1 MSAVGRNTVV
11 TLSVD
16 LADAQGEELQE
27 PGQRVT
33 YLHGGYGGMLDAIEL
48 ALEGKGAGDRVQL
61 HLEPDQAFGD
71 YDEERL
77 FVEPRSRYGDGLEQ
91 GMQIED
97 DLDGEG
103 PQVYTVTDLADD
115 RVVLD
120 GNHPLA
126 GVALRVSAQV
136 VAVRPASEEEVRLGE
151 PVLD

>member
-1 MSAVGRNTVV
+1 MNAIARDTVV

-16 LADAQGEELQE
+16 LADAQGEALQE

-33 YLHGGYGGMLDAIEL
+33 YLHGGYGGMLDAVEQ
-48 ALEGKGAGDRVQL
+48 ALEGKAPGAQVQL
-61 HLEPDQAFGD
+61 HLEPEQAFGD
-71 YDEERL
+71 YDEQRL
-77 FVEPRSRYGDGLEQ
+77 HVEPRSRYGDGLEE

-103 PQVYTVTDLADD
+103 PRVYTVTDLADD

-136 VAVRPASEEEVRLGE
+136 LAVRPASDEEIRGGE
-151 PVLD
+151 PLLD

>member
-1 MSAVGRNTVV
+1 MSAVGHNTVV

-16 LADAQGEELQE
+16 LSDAQGEALQE

-61 HLEPDQAFGD
+61 HLEPEQAFGD

-120 GNHPLA
+120 GNHPFA

-136 VAVRPASEEEVRLGE
+136 LAVRPASDEEVRLGE

>member
-1 MSAVGRNTVV
+1 
-11 TLSVD
+11 
-16 LADAQGEELQE
+16 
-27 PGQRVT
+27 
-33 YLHGGYGGMLDAIEL
+33 MLDAIEL

-103 PQVYTVTDLADD
+103 PQVYTVTDLAED

-136 VAVRPASEEEVRLGE
+136 VAVRPASDEEVRLGE

>member
-1 MSAVGRNTVV
+1 MSAVGHNTVV

-16 LADAQGEELQE
+16 LSDAQGEALQE

-61 HLEPDQAFGD
+61 HLEPEQAFGD

-97 DLDGEG
+97 
-103 PQVYTVTDLADD
+103 LADD

-120 GNHPLA
+120 GNHPFA

-136 VAVRPASEEEVRLGE
+136 LAVRPASDEEVRLGE

>member
-1 MSAVGRNTVV
+1 MTAVAHNTVV

-16 LADAQGEELQE
+16 LADAQGEALQE

-33 YLHGGYGGMLDAIEL
+33 YLHGGYGGMLDAVEL

-61 HLEPDQAFGD
+61 HLEPEQAFGD

-136 VAVRPASEEEVRLGE
+136 VAVRRASDEEVRLGE